1 MNVEGSHSFAAS
13 RALTWE
19 MLLDPE
25 VLKAALPGC
34 ETFLEVAPEQYKVTL
49 TVSLIA
55 FTAKVTGDVSITDRV
70 APDSYRVLVS
80 GSGSLGSLN
89 VDVKIRLTGD
99 APVRVD
105 YALEITAD
113 GALGMLGAPVI
124 EPAAKMI
131 MGQFWGALE
140 KQIVAR
146 TVPPAPSP

>member
-1 MNVEGSHSFAAS
+1 M
-13 RALTWE
+13 
-19 MLLDPE
+19 
-25 VLKAALPGC
+25 
-34 ETFLEVAPEQYKVTL
+34 
-49 TVSLIA
+49 
-55 FTAKVTGDVSITDRV
+55 
-70 APDSYRVLVS
+70 
-80 GSGSLGSLN
+80 
-89 VDVKIRLTGD
+89 TGD

-146 TVPPAPSP
+146 KAPPEPSP

>member
-13 RALTWE
+13 RELTWE
-19 MLLDPE
+19 MLLDPV

-34 ETFLEVAPEQYKVTL
+34 EDFTEVAPEQYKVTL

-55 FTAKVTGDVSITDRV
+55 FTAKITGDVSITDRV
-70 APDSYRVLVS
+70 APDSYTVLVS
-80 GSGSLGSLN
+80 GSGSLGSLK
-89 VDVKIRLTGD
+89 VDARMRLSGD
-99 APVRVD
+99 APVRID
-105 YALEITAD
+105 YTLTITAD

-124 EPAAKMI
+124 DPAAKMI

-146 TVPPAPSP
+146 TTA